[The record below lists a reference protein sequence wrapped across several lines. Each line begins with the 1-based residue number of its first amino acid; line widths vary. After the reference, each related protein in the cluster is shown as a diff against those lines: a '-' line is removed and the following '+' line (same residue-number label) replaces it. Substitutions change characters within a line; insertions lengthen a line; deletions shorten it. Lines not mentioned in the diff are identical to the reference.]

1 MAEESLQERNER
13 ALNATSTDEL
23 EELAEDEDEDV
34 RLRVARNANTPASV
48 LEQLAADE
56 NWQVRF
62 NVAENMNTPVSV
74 LEKLAEDDERDIRNY
89 VAKNENT
96 SVSIL
101 EKLADDKDD
110 YLRINVAEHKNTSV
124 SVLEKLAEDD
134 YTSVRSGV
142 AGNSNTPSSLLE
154 KLAQDDDLG
163 VRYGVAQNNNTPV
176 SLLEKLGND
185 EEQAVRYWVAQ
196 NENTPVSVL
205 EKLAGD
211 EEEDIR
217 QQVAENKSTPVS
229 VLERMGMIKD
239 STSMENKIIY
249 RITGDGGEQK
259 LVTITKN
266 QFDYFSDKD
275 AEFIREDA
283 LFQSVDVPSELSL
296 EEWISVFGELDISG
310 FTFGSSYLEINYNS
324 EFKKI
329 LLNKTELKKIGAA
342 YEIKKINLKDFAKK
356 NETRYFL
363 LGELTETGELNSEFQ
378 TQAAFN
384 VKKLKISTTSFND
397 WEIISEISYDGEIID
412 SVSEE
417 NEPDGEEFK
426 ILMI

>member
-23 EELAEDEDEDV
+23 EKLAEDEDEDV

-62 NVAENMNTPVSV
+62 NVAENMNTPLSV

-124 SVLEKLAEDD
+124 SVLEKLAVDENWQ
-134 YTSVRSGV
+134 VR
-142 AGNSNTPSSLLE
+142 E
-154 KLAQDDDLG
+154 K
-163 VRYGVAQNNNTPV
+163 VAQNNNTPV

-296 EEWISVFGELDISG
+296 EEWSSVFGELDISG

-329 LLNKTELKKIGAA
+329 LLNKTELKKIGVA

-417 NEPDGEEFK
+417 NEPNGEEFK

>member
-23 EELAEDEDEDV
+23 EKLAEDEDEDV

-62 NVAENMNTPVSV
+62 NVAENMNTPLSV

-124 SVLEKLAEDD
+124 LVLEKLAADENWQ
-134 YTSVRSGV
+134 VR
-142 AGNSNTPSSLLE
+142 E
-154 KLAQDDDLG
+154 K
-163 VRYGVAQNNNTPV
+163 VAQNNNTPV

-342 YEIKKINLKDFAKK
+342 YENKKINLKDFSEK

-417 NEPDGEEFK
+417 NEPNGEEFK

>member
-1 MAEESLQERNER
+1 MEK
-13 ALNATSTDEL
+13 
-23 EELAEDEDEDV
+23 LAEDEDEDV

-62 NVAENMNTPVSV
+62 NVAENMNTPLSV

-110 YLRINVAEHKNTSV
+110 YLRINVAEHKNISV
-124 SVLEKLAEDD
+124 LVLEKLAADENWQ
-134 YTSVRSGV
+134 VR
-142 AGNSNTPSSLLE
+142 E
-154 KLAQDDDLG
+154 K
-163 VRYGVAQNNNTPV
+163 VAQNNNTPV

-296 EEWISVFGELDISG
+296 EEWSSVFGELDISG
-310 FTFGSSYLEINYNS
+310 FTFGSSYLEINYKS

-342 YEIKKINLKDFAKK
+342 YENKKINLKDFSKK

-417 NEPDGEEFK
+417 NEPNGEEFK

>member
-23 EELAEDEDEDV
+23 EKLAEDEDEDV

-62 NVAENMNTPVSV
+62 NVAENMNTPLSV

-124 SVLEKLAEDD
+124 SVLEKLAVDENWQ
-134 YTSVRSGV
+134 VR
-142 AGNSNTPSSLLE
+142 E
-154 KLAQDDDLG
+154 K
-163 VRYGVAQNNNTPV
+163 VAQNNNTPV

-275 AEFIREDA
+275 AEFIREEA

-296 EEWISVFGELDISG
+296 EEWSSVFGELDISG

-417 NEPDGEEFK
+417 NEPNGEEFK

>member
-13 ALNATSTDEL
+13 ALNATTTDEL
-23 EELAEDEDEDV
+23 GKLAEDEDEDV

-62 NVAENMNTPVSV
+62 NVAENMNTPLSV

-124 SVLEKLAEDD
+124 SVLEKLAVDENWQ
-134 YTSVRSGV
+134 VR
-142 AGNSNTPSSLLE
+142 E
-154 KLAQDDDLG
+154 K
-163 VRYGVAQNNNTPV
+163 VAQNNNTPV

-217 QQVAENKSTPVS
+217 QQAAENKSTPVS

-266 QFDYFSDKD
+266 QFEYFSDKD
-275 AEFIREDA
+275 TEFIREDA

-417 NEPDGEEFK
+417 NEPNGEEFK

>member
-1 MAEESLQERNER
+1 MPELDLELREQLAENSSSAE
-13 ALNATSTDEL
+13 EL
-23 EELAEDEDEDV
+23 EELAEDDEDYV
-34 RLRVARNANTPASV
+34 RTL
-48 LEQLAADE
+48 
-56 NWQVRF
+56 
-62 NVAENMNTPVSV
+62 VAENSNTPS
-74 LEKLAEDDERDIRNY
+74 
-89 VAKNENT
+89 
-96 SVSIL
+96 SIL
-101 EKLADDKDD
+101 EKLALDDD
-110 YLRINVAEHKNTSV
+110 
-124 SVLEKLAEDD
+124 
-134 YTSVRSGV
+134 TSVRSGV
-142 AGNSNTPSSLLE
+142 AVNSNTPSSLLE
-154 KLAQDDDLG
+154 KLALDDDFV

-296 EEWISVFGELDISG
+296 EEWSSVFGELDISG

-342 YEIKKINLKDFAKK
+342 YENKKINLKDFAKK

-417 NEPDGEEFK
+417 NEPNGEEFK

>member
-1 MAEESLQERNER
+1 MAELDLELREQMAEISSSAE
-13 ALNATSTDEL
+13 EL
-23 EELAEDEDEDV
+23 EELAEDDEDYV
-34 RLRVARNANTPASV
+34 RIL
-48 LEQLAADE
+48 
-56 NWQVRF
+56 
-62 NVAENMNTPVSV
+62 VAENSNTPP
-74 LEKLAEDDERDIRNY
+74 
-89 VAKNENT
+89 
-96 SVSIL
+96 SIL
-101 EKLADDKDD
+101 EKLALDDD
-110 YLRINVAEHKNTSV
+110 
-124 SVLEKLAEDD
+124 
-134 YTSVRSGV
+134 TSVRSGV
-142 AGNSNTPSSLLE
+142 AVNSNTPSSLLE
-154 KLAQDDDLG
+154 KLALDDDFV

-217 QQVAENKSTPVS
+217 QQVVENKSTPVS

-266 QFDYFSDKD
+266 QFEYFSDKD

-296 EEWISVFGELDISG
+296 EEWSSVFGELDISG

-324 EFKKI
+324 DFKKI

-342 YEIKKINLKDFAKK
+342 YENKKINLKDFSKK

-378 TQAAFN
+378 TQAVFN

-417 NEPDGEEFK
+417 NEPNGEEFK

>member
-23 EELAEDEDEDV
+23 EKLAEDEDEDV

-62 NVAENMNTPVSV
+62 NVAENMNTPLSV

-110 YLRINVAEHKNTSV
+110 YLRINVAEHKNKSV
-124 SVLEKLAEDD
+124 LVLEKLAADENWQ
-134 YTSVRSGV
+134 VR
-142 AGNSNTPSSLLE
+142 E
-154 KLAQDDDLG
+154 K
-163 VRYGVAQNNNTPV
+163 VAQNNNTPV

-229 VLERMGMIKD
+229 VLQKMGMSKD

-275 AEFIREDA
+275 ADFIREDA

-296 EEWISVFGELDISG
+296 EEWSSVFGELDISG

-329 LLNKTELKKIGAA
+329 LLNKTELKKIGVA

-417 NEPDGEEFK
+417 NEPNGEEFK

>member
-1 MAEESLQERNER
+1 MAKESLEEREER

-62 NVAENMNTPVSV
+62 NVAENMNTPLSV

-124 SVLEKLAEDD
+124 SVLEKLAVDENWQ
-134 YTSVRSGV
+134 VR
-142 AGNSNTPSSLLE
+142 E
-154 KLAQDDDLG
+154 K
-163 VRYGVAQNNNTPV
+163 VAQNNNTPV

-275 AEFIREDA
+275 ADFIREDA

-329 LLNKTELKKIGAA
+329 LLNKTELKKIGVA

-378 TQAAFN
+378 TQAVFN

-417 NEPDGEEFK
+417 NEPNGEEFK

>member
-1 MAEESLQERNER
+1 
-13 ALNATSTDEL
+13 
-23 EELAEDEDEDV
+23 
-34 RLRVARNANTPASV
+34 
-48 LEQLAADE
+48 
-56 NWQVRF
+56 
-62 NVAENMNTPVSV
+62 
-74 LEKLAEDDERDIRNY
+74 
-89 VAKNENT
+89 
-96 SVSIL
+96 
-101 EKLADDKDD
+101 
-110 YLRINVAEHKNTSV
+110 
-124 SVLEKLAEDD
+124 
-134 YTSVRSGV
+134 
-142 AGNSNTPSSLLE
+142 
-154 KLAQDDDLG
+154 
-163 VRYGVAQNNNTPV
+163 
-176 SLLEKLGND
+176 
-185 EEQAVRYWVAQ
+185 
-196 NENTPVSVL
+196 
-205 EKLAGD
+205 
-211 EEEDIR
+211 
-217 QQVAENKSTPVS
+217 
-229 VLERMGMIKD
+229 MIKD

-310 FTFGSSYLEINYNS
+310 FTFGSTYLEINYNS

-342 YEIKKINLKDFAKK
+342 YEIKKINLKDFSKK

-417 NEPDGEEFK
+417 NEPNGEEFK

>member
-62 NVAENMNTPVSV
+62 NVAENMNTPLSV

-124 SVLEKLAEDD
+124 SVLEKLAADENWQ
-134 YTSVRSGV
+134 VR
-142 AGNSNTPSSLLE
+142 E
-154 KLAQDDDLG
+154 K
-163 VRYGVAQNNNTPV
+163 VAQNNNTPV

-296 EEWISVFGELDISG
+296 EEWSSVFGELDISG

-329 LLNKTELKKIGAA
+329 LLNKTELKKIGVA

-417 NEPDGEEFK
+417 NEPNGEEFK

>member
-62 NVAENMNTPVSV
+62 NVAENMNTPLSV

-124 SVLEKLAEDD
+124 SVLEKLAADENWQ
-134 YTSVRSGV
+134 VR
-142 AGNSNTPSSLLE
+142 E
-154 KLAQDDDLG
+154 K
-163 VRYGVAQNNNTPV
+163 VAQNNNTPV

-296 EEWISVFGELDISG
+296 EGWISVFGELDISG

-329 LLNKTELKKIGAA
+329 LLNKTELKKIGVA

-417 NEPDGEEFK
+417 NEPNGEEFK

>member
-23 EELAEDEDEDV
+23 EKLAEDEDEDV

-62 NVAENMNTPVSV
+62 NVAENMNTPLSV

-124 SVLEKLAEDD
+124 SVLEKLAVDENWQ
-134 YTSVRSGV
+134 VR
-142 AGNSNTPSSLLE
+142 E
-154 KLAQDDDLG
+154 K
-163 VRYGVAQNNNTPV
+163 VAQNNNTPV

-329 LLNKTELKKIGAA
+329 LLNKTELKKIGVA

-417 NEPDGEEFK
+417 NEPNGEEFK

>member
-23 EELAEDEDEDV
+23 EKLAEDEDEDV

-62 NVAENMNTPVSV
+62 NVAENMNTPLSV

-124 SVLEKLAEDD
+124 LVLEKLAADENWQ
-134 YTSVRSGV
+134 VR
-142 AGNSNTPSSLLE
+142 E
-154 KLAQDDDLG
+154 K
-163 VRYGVAQNNNTPV
+163 VAQNNNTPV

-342 YEIKKINLKDFAKK
+342 YENKKINLKDFSEK

-417 NEPDGEEFK
+417 NEPTGEEFK

>member
-1 MAEESLQERNER
+1 MEK
-13 ALNATSTDEL
+13 
-23 EELAEDEDEDV
+23 LAEDEDEDV

-62 NVAENMNTPVSV
+62 NVAENMNTPLSV

-124 SVLEKLAEDD
+124 SVLEKLAVDENWQ
-134 YTSVRSGV
+134 VR
-142 AGNSNTPSSLLE
+142 E
-154 KLAQDDDLG
+154 K
-163 VRYGVAQNNNTPV
+163 VAQNNNTPV

-296 EEWISVFGELDISG
+296 EEWSSVFGELDISG
-310 FTFGSSYLEINYNS
+310 FTFGSSYLEINYKS

-342 YEIKKINLKDFAKK
+342 YENKKINLKDFSKK

-417 NEPDGEEFK
+417 NEPTGEEFK

>member
-62 NVAENMNTPVSV
+62 NVAENMNTPLSV

-124 SVLEKLAEDD
+124 SVLEKLAVDENWQ
-134 YTSVRSGV
+134 VR
-142 AGNSNTPSSLLE
+142 E
-154 KLAQDDDLG
+154 K
-163 VRYGVAQNNNTPV
+163 VAQNNNTPV

-229 VLERMGMIKD
+229 VLQKMGMSKD

-275 AEFIREDA
+275 ADFIREDA

-417 NEPDGEEFK
+417 NEPNGEEFK

>member
-62 NVAENMNTPVSV
+62 NVAENMNTPLSV

-124 SVLEKLAEDD
+124 SVLEKLAADENWQ
-134 YTSVRSGV
+134 VR
-142 AGNSNTPSSLLE
+142 E
-154 KLAQDDDLG
+154 K
-163 VRYGVAQNNNTPV
+163 VAQNNNTPV

-229 VLERMGMIKD
+229 VLQKMGMSKD

-275 AEFIREDA
+275 ADFIREDA

-296 EEWISVFGELDISG
+296 EEWSSVFGELDISG

-329 LLNKTELKKIGAA
+329 LLNKTELKKIGVA

-417 NEPDGEEFK
+417 NEPNGEEFK

>member
-23 EELAEDEDEDV
+23 EKLAEDEDEDV

-62 NVAENMNTPVSV
+62 NVAENMNTPLSV

-124 SVLEKLAEDD
+124 SVLEKLAVDENWQ
-134 YTSVRSGV
+134 VR
-142 AGNSNTPSSLLE
+142 E
-154 KLAQDDDLG
+154 K
-163 VRYGVAQNNNTPV
+163 VAQNNNTPV

-412 SVSEE
+412 PVSEE
-417 NEPDGEEFK
+417 NEPNGEEFN

>member
-23 EELAEDEDEDV
+23 EKLAEDEDEDV

-62 NVAENMNTPVSV
+62 NVAENMNTPLSV
-74 LEKLAEDDERDIRNY
+74 LEMLAEDDERDIRNY

-124 SVLEKLAEDD
+124 SVLEKLAVDENWQVREKVAEHKN
-134 YTSVRSGV
+134 TS
-142 AGNSNTPSSLLE
+142 
-154 KLAQDDDLG
+154 
-163 VRYGVAQNNNTPV
+163 V

-229 VLERMGMIKD
+229 VLQKMGMSKD

-296 EEWISVFGELDISG
+296 EEWSSVFGELEISG
-310 FTFGSSYLEINYNS
+310 FTFDSSYLEINYNS

-342 YEIKKINLKDFAKK
+342 YENKKINLKDFSKK

-417 NEPDGEEFK
+417 NEPNGEEFK

>member
-23 EELAEDEDEDV
+23 EKLAEDEDEDV

-62 NVAENMNTPVSV
+62 NVAENMNTPLSV

-124 SVLEKLAEDD
+124 LVLEKLAADENWQ
-134 YTSVRSGV
+134 VR
-142 AGNSNTPSSLLE
+142 E
-154 KLAQDDDLG
+154 K
-163 VRYGVAQNNNTPV
+163 VAQNNNTPV

-342 YEIKKINLKDFAKK
+342 YENKKINLKDFSKK

-417 NEPDGEEFK
+417 NEPTGEEFK

>member
-23 EELAEDEDEDV
+23 EKLAEDEDEDV

-62 NVAENMNTPVSV
+62 NVAENMNTPLSV

-124 SVLEKLAEDD
+124 SVLEKLAVDENWQ
-134 YTSVRSGV
+134 VR
-142 AGNSNTPSSLLE
+142 E
-154 KLAQDDDLG
+154 K
-163 VRYGVAQNNNTPV
+163 VAQNNNTPV

-229 VLERMGMIKD
+229 VLQKMGMSKD

-296 EEWISVFGELDISG
+296 EEWSSVFGELDISG

-329 LLNKTELKKIGAA
+329 LLNKTELKKIGVA

-417 NEPDGEEFK
+417 NDPNGEEFK

>member
-62 NVAENMNTPVSV
+62 NVAENMNTPLSV

-124 SVLEKLAEDD
+124 SVLEKLAVDENWQ
-134 YTSVRSGV
+134 VR
-142 AGNSNTPSSLLE
+142 E
-154 KLAQDDDLG
+154 K
-163 VRYGVAQNNNTPV
+163 VAQNNNTPV

-296 EEWISVFGELDISG
+296 EEWSSVFGELDISG

-329 LLNKTELKKIGAA
+329 LLNKTELKKIGVA

-417 NEPDGEEFK
+417 NEPNGEEFK

>member
-23 EELAEDEDEDV
+23 EKLAEDEDEDV

-62 NVAENMNTPVSV
+62 NVAENMNTPLSV

-124 SVLEKLAEDD
+124 SVLEKLAVDENWQ
-134 YTSVRSGV
+134 VR
-142 AGNSNTPSSLLE
+142 E
-154 KLAQDDDLG
+154 K
-163 VRYGVAQNNNTPV
+163 VAQNNNTPV

-275 AEFIREDA
+275 ADFIREDA

-329 LLNKTELKKIGAA
+329 LLNKTELKKIGVA

-378 TQAAFN
+378 TQAVFN

-417 NEPDGEEFK
+417 NEPNGEEFK

>member
-62 NVAENMNTPVSV
+62 NVAENMNTPLSV

-124 SVLEKLAEDD
+124 LVLEKLVADENWQ
-134 YTSVRSGV
+134 VR
-142 AGNSNTPSSLLE
+142 E
-154 KLAQDDDLG
+154 K
-163 VRYGVAQNNNTPV
+163 VAQNNNTPV

-342 YEIKKINLKDFAKK
+342 YENKKINLKDFAKK

-417 NEPDGEEFK
+417 NDPNGEEFK

>member
-62 NVAENMNTPVSV
+62 NVAENMNTPLSV
-74 LEKLAEDDERDIRNY
+74 LEKLAEEDERDIRNY

-101 EKLADDKDD
+101 EKLVYDKDD

-124 SVLEKLAEDD
+124 SVLEKLAVDENWQ
-134 YTSVRSGV
+134 VR
-142 AGNSNTPSSLLE
+142 E
-154 KLAQDDDLG
+154 K
-163 VRYGVAQNNNTPV
+163 VAQNNNTPV

-266 QFDYFSDKD
+266 QFEYFSDKD

-342 YEIKKINLKDFAKK
+342 YENKKINLKDFAKK

-417 NEPDGEEFK
+417 NEPNGEEFK